1 MRKILLADDSLTIQ
15 KVVELTFMDE
25 DFEVQSVRSAAEAL
39 ASLEAERPDVVIA
52 DIHVPGAG
60 GYALCREARELHG
73 GLPVLLL
80 VGTFET
86 IDEAEMAACGA
97 AAHLKKPFDSQ
108 ELLRTVEELTATGA
122 AARAPEPAAESAPR
136 PVGFEG
142 TAHVEAGP
150 VTAYPEPER
159 ARPAGFEGT
168 AHEVET
174 AVPEPESASAPS
186 ASEVASVAAE
196 GAGNGGGPLSD
207 EDVER
212 IARRVAELLGER
224 VLREVAWD
232 VVPDLAEVVVK
243 ERLRELESQ
252 VE

>member
-15 KVVELTFMDE
+15 KVVELTFMDGE
-25 DFEVQSVRSAAEAL
+25 YEVQSVRSADEAR
-39 ASLEAERPDVVIA
+39 SRLEAGRPDVLIA

-60 GYALCREARELHG
+60 GYELCREAKERHAG
-73 GLPVLLL
+73 IPVLLL

-86 IDEAEMAACGA
+86 IDEGELAACRA
-97 AAHLKKPFDSQ
+97 EAHLKKPFDSQ
-108 ELLRTVEELTATGA
+108 ELLRTVEELIDAGA
-122 AARAPEPAAESAPR
+122 A
-136 PVGFEG
+136 G
-142 TAHVEAGP
+142 
-150 VTAYPEPER
+150 PEPEEEEGV
-159 ARPAGFEGT
+159 RPAGFEGT
-168 AHEVET
+168 AHPEGEPVAE
-174 AVPEPESASAPS
+174 PEPPAARPAGFESTAHAAPAPERVEAAEAPTSAALAEPSAASAT
-186 ASEVASVAAE
+186 
-196 GAGNGGGPLSD
+196 AGNGGGPLSD

-212 IARRVAELLGER
+212 IARRVAELVGDK